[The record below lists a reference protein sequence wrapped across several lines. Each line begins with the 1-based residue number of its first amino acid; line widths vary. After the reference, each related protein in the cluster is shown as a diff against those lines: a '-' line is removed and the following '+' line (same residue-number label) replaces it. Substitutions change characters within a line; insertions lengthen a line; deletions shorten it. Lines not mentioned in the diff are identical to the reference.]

1 MEAHADISV
10 SQYLSIAVSVAEA
23 SGNII
28 RDVYESGDLHAKDKG
43 QGTQDKLADPVT
55 IADLTVQKTIMENY
69 GHCFPQLVTKGEES
83 TLSMEGIQAVCKPED
98 LSDSFIQ

>member
-43 QGTQDKLADPVT
+43 
-55 IADLTVQKTIMENY
+55 
-69 GHCFPQLVTKGEES
+69 
-83 TLSMEGIQAVCKPED
+83 
-98 LSDSFIQ
+98 